1 MQETDK
7 LNERNSTTEWAGNQ
21 YQEENVLDQDK
32 VPKPN
37 EKEEE
42 EVFNKVEVLFI
53 FSRIY
58 C

>member
-7 LNERNSTTEWAGNQ
+7 LNETNNITEWAGNQ

-37 EKEEE
+37 EKEGD
-42 EVFNKVEVLFI
+42 VLDKVEVLFI
-53 FSRIY
+53 FS
-58 C
+58 